1 MISVARGGFR
11 GLWGD
16 FNLIRNEGEK
26 NSDNVNYT
34 LMDRFNNFI
43 GNHQI
48 REVRRAGPKYTWTNK
63 QLNPIMVNLDRFLIS
78 TDWEERFPLCMAWS
92 LTRVGSDH
100 SPIILDSGE
109 QGEPRPKYFF
119 FEKQWLLMP
128 GIHDIVKEKW
138 DESVARRPIHS
149 YSVNNW
155 HGSLCFLWRAL
166 RGWNLQKIGEQKKEK
181 N

>member
-1 MISVARGGFR
+1 MISIARGASMGY
-11 GLWGD
+11 GGD

-34 LMDRFNNFI
+34 LMDLFNNFI

-48 REVRRAGPKYTWTNK
+48 REVRRAGPKYAWTNK

-119 FEKQWLLMP
+119 FE
-128 GIHDIVKEKW
+128 
-138 DESVARRPIHS
+138 
-149 YSVNNW
+149 NNVCW
-155 HGSLCFLWRAL
+155 CLVYMTL
-166 RGWNLQKIGEQKKEK
+166 
-181 N
+181 